1 MRAILQR
8 SLMRVICLGT
18 LMITTQSWADA
29 SKMLNKTDP
38 QTVEKTP
45 IQCSIKPCNAQ
56 HEAKKSNNEHAE
68 QQHVHS
74 TEMAQTTQSS
84 GVDMA
89 HVMMKMDHS
98 NMTMPTTST
107 TASK

>member
-8 SLMRVICLGT
+8 SLMSVICLGT

-45 IQCSIKPCNAQ
+45 I
-56 HEAKKSNNEHAE
+56 
-68 QQHVHS
+68 
-74 TEMAQTTQSS
+74 
-84 GVDMA
+84 
-89 HVMMKMDHS
+89 
-98 NMTMPTTST
+98 
-107 TASK
+107 

>member
-8 SLMRVICLGT
+8 SLMSVICLGT

-45 IQCSIKPCNAQ
+45 IQCSIKPCNA
-56 HEAKKSNNEHAE
+56 
-68 QQHVHS
+68 
-74 TEMAQTTQSS
+74 
-84 GVDMA
+84 
-89 HVMMKMDHS
+89 
-98 NMTMPTTST
+98 
-107 TASK
+107 